1 MRYLFQMVLIP
12 ICTFQ
17 MVKISG
23 QTVQM
28 VSRMSMLI
36 MNILKAQATTVVSAK
51 DGDVDM
57 HSEEVQETN
66 AIKTISRYHYLNQPV
81 RCLGLFGHMQ

>member
-1 MRYLFQMVLIP
+1 MRYLFQMVLIT

-36 MNILKAQATTVVSAK
+36 MNILKAQATTDVSLLRTVMLTCTVK
-51 DGDVDM
+51 KFKKLMQSKQFLD
-57 HSEEVQETN
+57 
-66 AIKTISRYHYLNQPV
+66 ITI
-81 RCLGLFGHMQ
+81 

>member
-1 MRYLFQMVLIP
+1 
-12 ICTFQ
+12 

-36 MNILKAQATTVVSAK
+36 MNILKAQATTVVSLLRTVMLTCTVK
-51 DGDVDM
+51 KFKKLMQSKQFLD
-57 HSEEVQETN
+57 
-66 AIKTISRYHYLNQPV
+66 ITI
-81 RCLGLFGHMQ
+81 

>member
-1 MRYLFQMVLIP
+1 MRYLFQVVLIT

-36 MNILKAQATTVVSAK
+36 MNILKAQATTVVSLLRTVMLTCTVK
-51 DGDVDM
+51 KFKKLMQSKQFLD
-57 HSEEVQETN
+57 
-66 AIKTISRYHYLNQPV
+66 ITI
-81 RCLGLFGHMQ
+81 

>member
-1 MRYLFQMVLIP
+1 MRYLFQVVLIT

-36 MNILKAQATTVVSAK
+36 INILKAQATTVVSLLRTVMLTCTVK
-51 DGDVDM
+51 KFKKLMQSKQFLD
-57 HSEEVQETN
+57 
-66 AIKTISRYHYLNQPV
+66 ITI
-81 RCLGLFGHMQ
+81 